1 MRKTILVFYIY
12 FRHRSQ
18 FLKASQF
25 IKIGIHH
32 QIDVE
37 KKYCQKKF
45 NYSRNITEI

>member
-1 MRKTILVFYIY
+1 MRKTFLVFYIY
-12 FRHRSQ
+12 FRHRSP

-37 KKYCQKKF
+37 QKYCQNKCYKR
-45 NYSRNITEI
+45 RNITEI